1 MKLRLFALLW
11 LGVGLCWQLPTVS
24 AQTPTPLPETLPAG
38 LTIHV
43 VQRDENLFRIAL
55 RYSTTPEYLAQLNG
69 ISNVTMIQVG
79 QRLLVPAGDA
89 AALPFATPTLAPTL
103 AASDTNANLSAAPTF
118 GIHTVAAGETLFS
131 IAQQYR
137 LTVND
142 LTAANNLVDATLIFA
157 GQQLFIPGSAATEIP
172 EVLPAPL
179 TEITIKPLIFT
190 EGETG
195 SIRLI
200 TATSVTITGKFL
212 GQELPIIAEAN
223 NTQHSLLVG
232 IPIYTETGIY
242 PAEFVI
248 TVADGT
254 KTNYTLN
261 IRVAGGAYTSQSL
274 TISDELAPLL
284 SQAPQD
290 YELGLLQR
298 LTSSFTPERYF
309 TGAFGL
315 PAAAPMNSPF
325 GTRRSYNGGIYTG
338 YHTGADFASAP
349 GSPILAVAPGKV
361 VLVDLLNIRGNTVV
375 LDHGWGVF
383 SAYSHQSQ
391 LSVQLEQMVMTG
403 DIIGMA
409 GATGRTTGPHL
420 HWEVWVN
427 GVPVNPLQW
436 TREIFP

>member
-1 MKLRLFALLW
+1 MKLCYLALLW
-11 LGVGLCWQLPTVS
+11 LGLSLGWQLPATT
-24 AQTPTPLPETLPAG
+24 AQTATPLPEILPAG

-55 RYSTTPEYLAQLNG
+55 RYGTTPEMVAQLNG
-69 ISNVTMIQVG
+69 IANATLIQVG
-79 QRLLVPAGDA
+79 QRLLVPVGDA
-89 AALPFATPTLAPTL
+89 ATLPIITPTPAALEPT
-103 AASDTNANLSAAPTF
+103 AGLSAVPTY

-131 IAQQYR
+131 IAQQYN

-142 LTAANNLVDATLIFA
+142 LTAANNLLDATLIFA
-157 GQQLFIPGSAATEIP
+157 GQQLFIPGAAATEIP
-172 EVLPAPL
+172 DELPAPL
-179 TEITIKPLIFT
+179 TEIALKPLIFT

-195 SIRLI
+195 SIRLT
-200 TATSVTITGKFL
+200 TASSVTITGIFL
-212 GQELPIIAEAN
+212 EQELRVIAEAN
-223 NTQHSLLVG
+223 NTQHRILVG

-242 PAEFVI
+242 PAVFSI
-248 TVADGT
+248 TASDGT
-254 KTNYTLN
+254 QTTYTLN
-261 IRVAGGAYTSQSL
+261 IRVAAGAYTSQTL

-298 LTSSFTPERYF
+298 LTSSFTPDRYF

-349 GSPILAVAPGKV
+349 GSPIVAVAAGEV
-361 VLVDLLNIRGNTVV
+361 VLADLLNIRGNTVI

-391 LSVQLEQMVMTG
+391 LSVQLGQKVTTG

-436 TREIFP
+436 TQTIFP

>member
-1 MKLRLFALLW
+1 MLRSF
-11 LGVGLCWQLPTVS
+11 
-24 AQTPTPLPETLPAG
+24 
-38 LTIHV
+38 
-43 VQRDENLFRIAL
+43 
-55 RYSTTPEYLAQLNG
+55 
-69 ISNVTMIQVG
+69 
-79 QRLLVPAGDA
+79 
-89 AALPFATPTLAPTL
+89 
-103 AASDTNANLSAAPTF
+103 
-118 GIHTVAAGETLFS
+118 
-131 IAQQYR
+131 
-137 LTVND
+137 
-142 LTAANNLVDATLIFA
+142 FA
-157 GQQLFIPGSAATEIP
+157 GQQLFIPGAAATEIP
-172 EVLPAPL
+172 DELPAPL
-179 TEITIKPLIFT
+179 TEIALKPLIFT

-195 SIRLI
+195 SIRLT
-200 TATSVTITGKFL
+200 TASSVTITGIFL
-212 GQELPIIAEAN
+212 EQELRVIAEAN
-223 NTQHSLLVG
+223 NTQHRILVG

-242 PAEFVI
+242 PAVFSI
-248 TVADGT
+248 TASDGT
-254 KTNYTLN
+254 QTTYTLN
-261 IRVAGGAYTSQSL
+261 IRVAAGAYTSQTL

-298 LTSSFTPERYF
+298 LTSSFTPDRYF

-349 GSPILAVAPGKV
+349 GSPIVAVAAGEV
-361 VLVDLLNIRGNTVV
+361 VLADLLNIRGNTVI

-391 LSVQLEQMVMTG
+391 LSVQLGQKVTTG

-436 TREIFP
+436 TQTIFP